1 MTTIYWLLIFH
12 INEIETK
19 LFMFTSDRESY
30 IENNSLT
37 PTNYRLFDYK
47 VKRCIADLDLDYTND
62 YF

>member
-19 LFMFTSDRESY
+19 LFMKIWERDDY
-30 IENNSLT
+30 IKDSGII
-37 PTNYRLFDYK
+37 PTNYRLFDYEVEK
-47 VKRCIADLDLDYTND
+47 SIADLDEDYTNN